1 MAEFKHIVRIANT
14 DLKGE
19 KQLQM
24 ALQRIKGVGFN
35 LAVALAHAA
44 GIPRT
49 KRAGDLTDAEEQRLS
64 DVVQHPEQ
72 HGLPSWLLNRRK
84 DPESGEDKHLLMG
97 DIAYTLEQD
106 KKREMKLRSY
116 KGVRYQAGLPVRGQ
130 RTRSN
135 YRPNKGKVTIKK
147 RVTVVRK

>member
-14 DLKGE
+14 DLKGD

-24 ALQRIKGVGFN
+24 ALQRIKGVSFN
-35 LAVALAHAA
+35 LAIALAHAA
-44 GIPRT
+44 GIPRV
-49 KRAGDLTDAEEQRLS
+49 KRAGELSDAEEKRLN
-64 DVVQHPEQ
+64 DVVQHPEK
-72 HGLPSWLLNRRK
+72 HGLPVWLLNRRN
-84 DPESGEDKHLLMG
+84 DPETGEDKHLMMG

-106 KKREMKLRSY
+106 KKREMKSRSY
-116 KGVRYQAGLPVRGQ
+116 RGQRYQANLPVRGQ

>member
-19 KQLQM
+19 KPLQM

-49 KRAGDLTDAEEQRLS
+49 KRAGELSEAEEKRLS
-64 DVVQHPEQ
+64 EVVLNPEK
-72 HGLPSWLLNRRK
+72 HGLPVWLLNRRK

-106 KKREMKLRSY
+106 KKREMKMRSY
-116 KGVRYQAGLPVRGQ
+116 KGIRYQANLPVRGQ